1 MGNGGTGDG
10 GDSPAVTVKIASG
23 HHQAVARVAEGL
35 VVTAVAEDGTVEALE
50 DPERWVASV
59 QWHPEALELPA
70 EERLAPFRAF
80 VEVCR
85 RYSPIGLTSA
95 LLSST

>member
-1 MGNGGTGDG
+1 M
-10 GDSPAVTVKIASG
+10 
-23 HHQAVARVAEGL
+23 
-35 VVTAVAEDGTVEALE
+35 TAVAEDGTVEALE

-85 RYSPIGLTSA
+85 RSPLA
-95 LLSST
+95 